1 MSNGFYNYIADNT
14 ISYFLTHSES
24 IRVGERF
31 SLILDNEELAKGV
44 FDALNEKTSINN
56 IQGEYRYKD
65 KYKTFTI
72 RMNDVLEIVVA
83 SKGKNVTDSF
93 LAKLRNTR
101 LTDKC
106 FPILIITYDT
116 IDTIISGT
124 ANLSSAGMP
133 FNSKVLM
140 EDLKKKIANS
150 EISIVDQ
157 TILESELEIKQ
168 YDKFNDKTSLYEYRD
183 ILNVLGKGKIEECD
197 YSCFSLF
204 PDPEIIHM
212 QDKTKIRERLKENR
226 STYDYI
232 DRIYKRGN
240 VKDKLEKDFDKELV
254 NTIVARKKKSLPW
267 HEGFTFV
274 QVKTS
279 KDKLKKKTEN
289 PLVINNSDINIYSG
303 SPIEYSYILDEK
315 AFIRDEGT
323 SKVASRK
330 KNILIYNEDDREKI
344 TVAVDTNIF
353 IKKTDIETKNATV
366 ESSARKIIIDL
377 LPDDGCFF
385 ARVII
390 KDTTNN
396 IKYELKFC
404 ILKVP
409 NTYLDAIKTTY
420 KISYS
425 QKKSKIVVYSSDDTI
440 SINPSQSNALEPK
453 TIMEGI
459 TYECNYGDKL
469 TLLVEKDYINP
480 DTGRL
485 DFALKCG
492 GTNIPVRLQDELSK
506 PVVLTG
512 IAAFKKKYSEKKSL
526 EYNNE
531 SGKEK
536 IICGTQGFYPKTN
549 GNKEYLNLEKQ
560 IIDNTWLFV
569 KNTVNGLEG
578 QTLNLP
584 QSIID
589 SYANLID
596 SIKKENTV
604 PSLVYYDGDLL
615 EKAKIYVK
623 AVGNYLLSI
632 KNGDILSHENNELL
646 KLGCVEDGIDGHLIK
661 MSPLHPLNV
670 LYQLNLLEEKNV
682 GDVREALV
690 ERLTPLYLIPYIYNS
705 EKQLYHAIEQ
715 KDAPEWSIYAPF
727 FDKRYH
733 GTRSFVKKL
742 VNEKITGYKSY
753 FPFLFSDINN
763 TIIIN
768 LVNMGDCRE
777 VFSGLISFYEKELK
791 DKKTI
796 RLTKFRINIYSE
808 KNVTNK
814 FLLLSDYKK
823 LKEFIRGEFV
833 KESDEFDLNDIVQ
846 ALIDNIEC
854 FYKNIQVKEYE
865 YAHITFYEMAVS
877 DERRHGQ
884 VENIN
889 TGISLGGLISGIP
902 SVLDSD
908 WYKTG
913 FGMKYA
919 PKNTITNMAQIYNA
933 MYLVSNSGS
942 SYDSNVCIFT
952 EIEKNQEE
960 LRKKIYKSSNWVVF
974 VDPKV
979 DLSFFQKGIPSE
991 DELMIIHYSDQYTSS
1006 NGYDDITVTQKSE
1019 QYNDIIREHLAKKG
1033 VIANH
1038 KDVNNI
1044 ISLFNAINGSWMLRL
1059 ITVKKLVGAADS
1071 NFSREKMSILS
1082 AIKLTMAYYSHP
1094 FVVWVPI
1101 SLEEMLR
1108 VSGGAGYSQKEG
1120 ILSAKNLKF
1129 EVQATSDDILLVG
1142 LEKKAGLIHV
1152 YIHPV
1157 EVKIGLNPQN
1167 ILDKAKEQVNN
1178 TYKGLWNS
1186 LWPDENGDSLEA
1198 KLSRNFFMQLVIVCC
1213 EKMKLYN
1220 VYPNEEWDN
1229 VTDLW
1234 REELLNEKYVF
1245 SHDMDELIG
1254 KGTIVSFKTEAL
1266 IESGYMDNDICILQY
1281 PETKGSSY
1289 MICSTEEIEKDVCL
1303 AKGNLPKRLMDLYE
1317 ISDQAQKEDEPR
1329 SEQAVV
1335 IDEKTKN
1342 GLEVVNSPYASNVVK
1357 EVQKEPQEPQE
1368 QYVIAID
1375 NTQKEEIE
1383 SKCGMEILFGTDTTT
1398 GKQLLWMPNDTE
1410 QVFHTNTGI
1419 IGTMGTGKTQFTKS
1433 LIKQLYDNQGK
1444 NLDGKELGIL
1454 IFDYKGDYN
1463 ESKEDFVNATNAKI
1477 LKPYQLP
1484 FNPLALTKSA
1494 VNKPLLPLHTANAFK
1509 DTISKVYGL
1518 GPKQEEALLECMLSA
1533 YSMCGIDPY
1542 NSATWNNEEPTFDQV
1557 YQVYSNDED
1566 IKKGDSLAAAM
1577 NKLQRFKIF
1586 ESTPS
1591 KTKSLFEELKG
1602 VVVIDLSGYDPD
1614 IQSLVIAIT
1623 LDLFY
1628 AQMHAAG
1635 ASKFEGQYRQLTKFI
1650 LVDEADNFMSQGF
1663 ESLKKILKEGREF
1676 GVGTILSTQFLK
1688 HFGTDE
1694 DDYSK
1699 YILSWVVHNV
1709 ADLKPGDVDFVF
1721 KTEAKSQQSL
1731 RLFNDIKSLKKH
1743 HSIVK
1748 IGNNNPVYIKD
1759 KAFWE
1764 LMQE

>member
-14 ISYFLTHSES
+14 ISYFFTHSES

-44 FDALNEKTSINN
+44 FDALKEKTSINN
-56 IQGEYRYKD
+56 IQGEYQYKD

-72 RMNDVLEIVVA
+72 CINDGLEIVVA

-93 LAKLRNTR
+93 LARLRNTR

-140 EDLKKKIANS
+140 EDLKKKIENS

-157 TILESELEIKQ
+157 TILESELDLKQ
-168 YDKFNDKTSLYEYRD
+168 YDKYNDKTSLYEYRD
-183 ILNVLGKGKIEECD
+183 ILNVLGKGKIEESD
-197 YSCFSLF
+197 YSNFSLF
-204 PDPEIIHM
+204 PDPEIISM
-212 QDKTKIRERLKENR
+212 QDKKKIRERLSENR

-232 DRIYKRGN
+232 DKIYKKGN
-240 VKDKLEKDFDKELV
+240 VKDKLGKDFDKDLV
-254 NTIVARKKKSLPW
+254 NTVADRKKKSLPW
-267 HEGFTFV
+267 YEGFTFV

-289 PLVINNSDINIYSG
+289 PLVINNNDINIYSG
-303 SPIEYSYILDEK
+303 SPIEYSFIMDEK
-315 AFIRDEGT
+315 ALIRDEGT
-323 SKVASRK
+323 SKAASRK
-330 KNILIYNEDDREKI
+330 KNILIYNEDEREKI
-344 TVAVDTNIF
+344 TIEVDTNIF
-353 IKKTDIETKNATV
+353 IKKTDIESQNASI

-390 KDTTNN
+390 KDRTND
-396 IKYELKFC
+396 IKYELKIC
-404 ILKVP
+404 VVSVP
-409 NTYLDAIKTTY
+409 QSYLDEVKTSY
-420 KISYS
+420 KIYYS
-425 QKKSKIVVYSSDDTI
+425 QKKSKLIVYSSDDSI
-440 SINPSQSNALEPK
+440 SINPSRSNVLEPK
-453 TIMEGI
+453 TIQEGN
-459 TYECNYGDKL
+459 TYECNYDDKL
-469 TLLVEKDYINP
+469 TLLVERDYINP

-485 DFALKCG
+485 DFGIKCG

-526 EYNNE
+526 EYNCD

-536 IICGTQGFYPKTN
+536 IISGTQGFYPKTN
-549 GNKEYLNLEKQ
+549 GNKEYFNLEKQ
-560 IIDNTWLFV
+560 IIDNSWLFV

-584 QSIID
+584 KSILD
-589 SYANLID
+589 SYTNLID
-596 SIKKENTV
+596 GIRTENTI
-604 PSLVYYDGDLL
+604 PSLVYYDGRLL
-615 EKAKIYVK
+615 EKAQKYVTS
-623 AVGNYLLSI
+623 VCDYISSI
-632 KNGDILSHENNELL
+632 KNGDILSQENNELL
-646 KLGCVEDGIDGHLIK
+646 KLGCVEDCIDGHLIK

-670 LYQLNLLEEKNV
+670 LYQLYLLEEKNV
-682 GDVREALV
+682 GDVRDSLV
-690 ERLTPLYLIPYIYNS
+690 ERLTSLYLIPYIYNS

-715 KDAPEWSIYAPF
+715 KDAPEWNVYAPF

-763 TIIIN
+763 TLIVN

-791 DKKTI
+791 DKKI
-796 RLTKFRINIYSE
+796 VSLTKFRINIYSD
-808 KNVTNK
+808 KNVTNR

-823 LKEFIRGEFV
+823 LKEFVKGEYA
-833 KESDEFDLNDIVQ
+833 KETDEIDLNDIVQ
-846 ALIDNIEC
+846 ALVDNVEC
-854 FYKNIQVKEYE
+854 FYKNIQENEYE

-919 PKNTITNMAQIYNA
+919 HKNTITNMAQIYNA

-979 DLSFFQKGIPSE
+979 DLSFFQKGIPTD

-1019 QYNDIIREHLAKKG
+1019 QYNDIIREHLAQKG

-1082 AIKLTMAYYSHP
+1082 AIKLTMAYYAHP
-1094 FVVWVPI
+1094 SVVWVPI

-1108 VSGGAGYSQKEG
+1108 VSGGAGYSQKDG
-1120 ILSAKNLKF
+1120 ILSAKNLRF
-1129 EVQATSDDILLVG
+1129 EVQATSDDVLLVG
-1142 LEKKAGLIHV
+1142 LEKKTGLIHI
-1152 YIHPV
+1152 YLHPV
-1157 EVKIGLNPQN
+1157 EVKIGLNSQAV
-1167 ILDKAKEQVNN
+1167 LDKAKEQVNN
-1178 TYKGLWNS
+1178 TYKGLWNG
-1186 LWPDENGDSLEA
+1186 LWPEEDRDSLEA
-1198 KLSRNFFMQLVIVCC
+1198 KLSRNFFMQLIIVCC

-1220 VYPNEEWDN
+1220 VYPDEEWDY
-1229 VTDLW
+1229 VIDSW
-1234 REELLNEKYVF
+1234 REELLNDNFIF
-1245 SHDMDELIG
+1245 SHDMDTLIG
-1254 KGTIVSFKTEAL
+1254 KGTIVSFKSETL

-1289 MICSTEEIEKDVCL
+1289 MIRSTEEIEKDVCL
-1303 AKGNLPKRLMDLYE
+1303 AKESLPKRLVDLYE
-1317 ISDQAQKEDEPR
+1317 SDSKSSQLENEMEMNQTIIVNEGGDNVLIIGDSQHEINDIKE
-1329 SEQAVV
+1329 
-1335 IDEKTKN
+1335 EKTEQETTT
-1342 GLEVVNSPYASNVVK
+1342 LE
-1357 EVQKEPQEPQE
+1357 
-1368 QYVIAID
+1368 
-1375 NTQKEEIE
+1375 NTQDEIDY
-1383 SKCGMEILFGTDTTT
+1383 KPGMEILFGTDTTT

-1433 LIKQLYDNQGK
+1433 LIKQLYDNQKK

-1463 ESKEDFVNATNAKI
+1463 ESKKDFVDATNARI

-1577 NKLQRFKIF
+1577 NKLQRFKIL
-1586 ESTPS
+1586 EAAPS
-1591 KTKSLFEELKG
+1591 KTKSIFEELKG

-1628 AQMHAAG
+1628 AQMHAIG

-1663 ESLKKILKEGREF
+1663 EALKKILKEGREF

-1699 YILSWVVHNV
+1699 YILTWVVHNV

-1721 KTEAKSQQSL
+1721 KTEAKSQQSI